1 MKTTEPNN
9 NDLQKGI
16 KLIIDFF
23 CKVQKETDLDLSY
36 YKYPRL
42 IYRGISKYYS
52 YKSVCG
58 INHPSEQDV
67 QNDSIR
73 SGLSVRLDMTICR
86 ENLQPKKNAYVRAN
100 YVNALRDMIKTAKKQ
115 FPNKYFSNMSDLDVL
130 ADIQHN
136 GGATCLVDFSKN
148 ILTALWFA
156 CNTDFDSDGFVYCYD
171 IMNDIIVN
179 DNLSYVK
186 DEFCPI
192 ESLLAQT
199 YRETNICSDVE
210 TRFCIWEPT
219 PHNNRIIRQD
229 SVFIFGME
237 KFRVCDHDI
246 KVIKVKAEEKRFMLL
261 AMETLF
267 NVSENTIF
275 NDYIGFA
282 IANRKMSAY
291 RKLEIN
297 AYSRGFDDMI
307 NGNYEAALEFLK
319 LHAGENQT
327 KKTIEKLIELHFSLA
342 VIYKNLKRA
351 NDSIHYKE
359 NSILEYS
366 EVIKLVKKLFR
377 KNANIENDIKFNKN
391 YYAHKCTRAYN
402 GIFDMLYETKQY
414 KRAIFKCDELIS
426 DINKGFLKVKTT
438 SLSISKELNPIYCRI
453 TQLELMNLQLM
464 ADYKNSQNYDE
475 HDIDVYKNEALK
487 IARKDVYFE
496 YLLIEYYAF
505 IYKALLT
512 KKEEDLKKLQ
522 TLLFAKLRSL
532 FNNSK
537 PYNGYILWNFAD
549 IKKSIENLDLEISP
563 LKKEILY
570 TATAQIISF
579 RDEFEVQSLRNSLDY

>member
-1 MKTTEPNN
+1 MNTIEPNN
-9 NDLQKGI
+9 NDLQEGI
-16 KLIIDFF
+16 KKLIDFF
-23 CKVQKETDLDLSY
+23 CKVHKETCVELSY
-36 YKYPRL
+36 YKYPRF
-42 IYRGISKYYS
+42 IYRGISKYYP
-52 YKSVCG
+52 YKSIDG
-58 INHPSEQDV
+58 INHTSEQEV
-67 QNDSIR
+67 QNDYIR
-73 SGLSVRLDMTICR
+73 SGLSVRLDMTICK
-86 ENLQPKKNAYVRAN
+86 ENLHKRMIPYIRAN
-100 YVNALRDMIKTAKKQ
+100 YINALRDMIKTAKKQ
-115 FPNKYFSNMSDLDVL
+115 FPNKYVSTMSDLEIL

-156 CNTDFDSDGFVYCYD
+156 CNTDFGSDGFVYCYD
-171 IMNDIIVN
+171 IMNDIIAK

-186 DEFCPI
+186 DESCSI

-199 YRETNICSDVE
+199 YRETNICSNVE

-219 PHNNRIIRQD
+219 PHSNRIIRQD

-237 KFRVCDHDI
+237 KFKVCEHGI
-246 KVIKVKAEEKRFMLL
+246 KVIKIKAEDKRCLLL
-261 AMETLF
+261 ALESLF
-267 NVSENTIF
+267 NVSESTIF

-319 LHAGENQT
+319 LHAGEKQT
-327 KKTIEKLIELHFSLA
+327 KKKIEKLIELHFSLA
-342 VIYKNLKRA
+342 VIYKYLRRA
-351 NDSIHYKE
+351 NGSIHYKE

-377 KNANIENDIKFNKN
+377 KKNIDNSACFNKD

-402 GIFDMLYETKQY
+402 GIFDMLYETKQF
-414 KRAIFKCDELIS
+414 KRAISKCEELIT
-426 DINKGFLKVKTT
+426 DINNGILGREVSPGTIGKD
-438 SLSISKELNPIYCRI
+438 LSPIYCRI
-453 TQLELMNLQLM
+453 TQMELMNLQIM
-464 ADYKNSQNYDE
+464 ADFKNIQNYKE
-475 HDIDVYKNEALK
+475 HDIDIYRNKALS
-487 IARKDVYFE
+487 IVRENVYFDR
-496 YLLIEYYAF
+496 LLIEYYTF
-505 IYKALLT
+505 IYKVLLT
-512 KKEEDLKKLQ
+512 KKEDELRKSQ
-522 TLLFAKLRSL
+522 TQLFAELKNK
-532 FNNSK
+532 FNNTQ

-549 IKKSIENLDLEISP
+549 IKNGIESLDLEISP

-579 RDEFEVQSLRNSLDY
+579 RDEFEVQSLRNSQEY